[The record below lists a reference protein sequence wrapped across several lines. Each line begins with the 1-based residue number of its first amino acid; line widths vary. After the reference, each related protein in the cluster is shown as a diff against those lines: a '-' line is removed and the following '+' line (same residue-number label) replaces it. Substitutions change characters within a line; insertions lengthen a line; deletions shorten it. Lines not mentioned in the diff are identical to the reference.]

1 MAIRKPF
8 EMAMGEKK
16 IRRLI
21 AGYPGIGKTT
31 LALSAPK
38 PLLIDVDKGVLRVN
52 ARHRTD
58 TADVQTYDELL
69 KDLRPENLT
78 EYETLV
84 IDTGGQLL
92 DLMKPWA
99 IRQNAK
105 NGQKNGR
112 LTMQGYGVVGAEFAR
127 FVNDC
132 FYKLNKNVV
141 VIFHAKEEK
150 DDDSTRLRILVEG
163 STKDNIWQPM
173 DLGGFMEMEGQNRV
187 IGFTNCERYF
197 AKGTHGIHGKYTIP
211 ELGEDTPNDFLT
223 RLFEKVQQNIQEDAQ
238 RYEAERR
245 AYEAVMERLVPQIEA
260 MTAQTILDVQAA
272 IRDAEH
278 CLTSGKEAKHR
289 FKEKLKELRMHW
301 DKEAGA
307 YVSDD
312 SEPAQ

>member
-1 MAIRKPF
+1 MAIKNLLKWPW
-8 EMAMGEKK
+8 GEKNPDADCRISGDREK
-16 IRRLI
+16 RRWPCLR
-21 AGYPGIGKTT
+21 T
-31 LALSAPK
+31 K

-150 DDDSTRLRILVEG
+150 DDDSTRLRILVEDRPRTISG
-163 STKDNIWQPM
+163 SLWIWAVLWRWKGRTVSSGSPTASGISPKEPM
-173 DLGGFMEMEGQNRV
+173 ESMGN
-187 IGFTNCERYF
+187 TPS
-197 AKGTHGIHGKYTIP
+197 P
-211 ELGEDTPNDFLT
+211 ELGGGYPNDFLT
-223 RLFEKVQQNIQEDAQ
+223 RLFEKVQQNIQEDA
-238 RYEAERR
+238 
-245 AYEAVMERLVPQIEA
+245 AV
-260 MTAQTILDVQAA
+260 
-272 IRDAEH
+272 
-278 CLTSGKEAKHR
+278 
-289 FKEKLKELRMHW
+289 
-301 DKEAGA
+301 
-307 YVSDD
+307 
-312 SEPAQ
+312 